1 MLFWQEIYSWTKNQ
15 ADSTFFF
22 ELVSL
27 LSENCSTTMA
37 WTVFVATSW
46 ETDQDPAGTS
56 PCVVCSTLS
65 TCNTPPPDF
74 SPCLLSAGSTGLD
87 TPYTQHRAR
96 HSPADFPLLVSKQFE
111 NSMEGRINPWSFRS
125 GWGHP
130 ESLLEAL
137 PYLATI
143 IPVCALTGGQ
153 GRPVIQ
159 GIETVLHDI
168 QEQGL
173 AGRLKTF
180 PNQTIVTTCHT
191 GTRGGENCFKH
202 FLQ

>member
-1 MLFWQEIYSWTKNQ
+1 MGDWSGSSWHLSLCGLFHPQHLQHTTTRLLTVL
-15 ADSTFFF
+15 TFCRFHR
-22 ELVSL
+22 LGHTL
-27 LSENCSTTMA
+27 H
-37 WTVFVATSW
+37 
-46 ETDQDPAGTS
+46 PAQS
-56 PCVVCSTLS
+56 KAQSCWL
-65 TCNTPPPDF
+65 
-74 SPCLLSAGSTGLD
+74 
-87 TPYTQHRAR
+87 
-96 HSPADFPLLVSKQFE
+96 PLLVSKQFE

-159 GIETVLHDI
+159 GIETVLHNI